1 MAFWDTLFGNDA
13 ADAANQAAQDTYLKQ
28 LEAGRGIR
36 DAGDRYQGDMEGYAR
51 AYDPYISSGK
61 SALSRL
67 LGGLGLEGGDSPEA
81 FTTGYRSLPGYESGL
96 ETGTNAALRGVNA
109 SGMSN
114 SGRALKALQ
123 RFGSDYEDQRV
134 GSYLDRLFGLQGQGL
149 QATGAKTGV
158 RSQGAGGRLGAY
170 TTAGQQD
177 YGSAGTIGEGMVA
190 GENARSTALQNLL
203 GTAAYLGGSWLGGGG
218 GGNLAKS
225 FFGGNGGY
233 GNSPG
238 DWNPNVPGGRR

>member
-1 MAFWDTLFGNDA
+1 MAIWDTLLGNDA
-13 ADAANQAAQDTYLKQ
+13 ADAANRAAQDTYLKQ

-51 AYDPYISSGK
+51 AYDPYVQSGK
-61 SALSRL
+61 SALDRL
-67 LGGLGLEGGDSPEA
+67 MAGLGLGGDQEA
-81 FTTGYRSLPGYESGL
+81 FTEAYRGLPGYESGL
-96 ETGTNAALRGVNA
+96 ETGTNAALRGINA

-149 QATGAKTGV
+149 QATGAQTGV

-170 TTAGQQD
+170 TTAGTQD
-177 YGSAGTIGEGMVA
+177 YGAAGTIGEGQVA
-190 GENARSTALQNLL
+190 GENARSSALQNLL
-203 GTAAYLGGSWLGGGG
+203 GTAAYLGGSFLGG
-218 GGNLAKS
+218 NKMPK
-225 FFGGNGGY
+225 FG
-233 GNSPG
+233 
-238 DWNPNVPGGRR
+238 